1 MESERRPKG
10 RPRVRYDYRQV
21 HIYMPPELIA
31 VLDELTAKKSVSR
44 NALIVQLLSK
54 ATKAKK
60 RKGDVV

>member
-1 MESERRPKG
+1 MESERRRG

-21 HIYMPPELIA
+21 HVYLPPELMS

-54 ATKAKK
+54 ATKPRKAK
-60 RKGDVV
+60 RGEA